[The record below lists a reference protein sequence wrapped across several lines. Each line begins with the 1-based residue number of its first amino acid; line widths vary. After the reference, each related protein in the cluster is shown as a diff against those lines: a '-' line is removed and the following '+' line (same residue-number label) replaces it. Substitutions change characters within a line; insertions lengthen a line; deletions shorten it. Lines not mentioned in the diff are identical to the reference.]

1 VEPCDGVPPESFS
14 GNISQYVC
22 AARGEQ
28 EMEISASVV
37 FPFELGKLQYCCS
50 GRGISIRRRLEER
63 GSLASSSGVFPSGVP
78 NEAPYGREPQPSF
91 KLSPGPS
98 FTLTVAQASAAP
110 IVGPGVSIKTSSLS
124 TAMPSL
130 CLFPS
135 AEPIVDCS
143 FERVSSQHYR
153 TPSSLLSTV
162 PSIGLKP
169 SSFAT

>member
-1 VEPCDGVPPESFS
+1 MCVLHEESSIWRSLRLSFS
-14 GNISQYVC
+14 LWNLGNCNV
-22 AARGEQ
+22 AVVAE
-28 EMEISASVV
+28 ASV
-37 FPFELGKLQYCCS
+37 S
-50 GRGISIRRRLEER
+50 GG
-63 GSLASSSGVFPSGVP
+63 GWKSGDLSPQAVVYSQASGVP
-78 NEAPYGREPQPSF
+78 NEAPIYGREPQPSF
-91 KLSPGPS
+91 KLSPGPT